1 MSRLAGRWLHPS
13 LAFYLRQ
20 ARQPLRESLWFVP
33 ALMVLASFGLAYG
46 VVQFDQA
53 SSVQGLRRLPL
64 LFGIDAGGAS
74 GMLSA
79 IAGSML
85 TVAALTFSLL
95 LAALGQVSNQYS
107 PRALRNFMRDRVNQ
121 VVLGY
126 FVSVFTYCLVVLG
139 TIRSV
144 VGGHQVGLSQFVP
157 TTAVLLALVL
167 ALGGVG
173 ALVYFVHHVA
183 EALQTGTLL
192 RTIALETEAEIEA
205 LFPDRIGQP
214 VPEAEQ
220 AAAQAFVARH
230 GWHAVPSDT
239 AGYLQRVDADGLLRW
254 AQQHRTVVR
263 LNVAVGGFV
272 GEGQPLF
279 SVRAG
284 MERAEAPDAAQTPAD
299 WPDDLMRYVG
309 IGRHRN
315 PAQDVAFGLQ
325 QLVDVALKALSPAVN
340 DTTTAIMAI
349 DYLGELGGRLARRDF
364 PNPLRSDGR
373 HLRVLVKV
381 PDFDDYIRLAFDL
394 IRANALTNPAVLR
407 RMLCALALIGGQT
420 AVPERRRILREQAGL
435 LLTNALATLP
445 HAYERQQVEATHAE
459 LSAAWQ

>member
-1 MSRLAGRWLHPS
+1 M
-13 LAFYLRQ
+13 
-20 ARQPLRESLWFVP
+20 
-33 ALMVLASFGLAYG
+33 AYS

-95 LAALGQVSNQYS
+95 LAALAQVSNQYS

-157 TTAVLLALVL
+157 TTAVLVGLVL

-192 RTIALETEAEIEA
+192 RNIARETEAEIEA

-230 GWHAVPSDT
+230 GWHAGPSDT
-239 AGYLQRVDADGLLRW
+239 AGYLQ
-254 AQQHRTVVR
+254 
-263 LNVAVGGFV
+263 
-272 GEGQPLF
+272 
-279 SVRAG
+279 
-284 MERAEAPDAAQTPAD
+284 
-299 WPDDLMRYVG
+299 RYVG

-340 DTTTAIMAI
+340 DTTTAIMAV
-349 DYLGELGGRLARRDF
+349 DYLGELGGRLARRDS
-364 PNPLRSDGR
+364 PSPLRSDGQ

-381 PDFDDYIRLAFDL
+381 PDFGDYIHLAFDL
-394 IRANALTNPAVLR
+394 IRANALNNPAVLR

-420 AVPERRRILREQAGL
+420 TLPERRRILREQAGL
-435 LLTNALATLP
+435 LLVGAVATLP
-445 HAYERQQVEATHAE
+445 QPYERQQVEATHAE